1 MALQK
6 QTIVFNV
13 SNSELGLV
21 GSGAGSAKEAFA
33 YIQKKA
39 KKEIAKKISASL
51 LGPLSFAAWATGAI
65 AVINQMRGKS
75 GFTIRMELTPKK
87 VTKVQQGT
95 KYTFEKYDLTHFSI
109 KSY

>member
-1 MALQK
+1 
-6 QTIVFNV
+6 
-13 SNSELGLV
+13 
-21 GSGAGSAKEAFA
+21 
-33 YIQKKA
+33 
-39 KKEIAKKISASL
+39 
-51 LGPLSFAAWATGAI
+51 
-65 AVINQMRGKS
+65 MRGKS